1 MAEEQHHHHH
11 HHHRMDGSS
20 KFKRKMLAQIEINRK
35 IKKWLFRGLCILAAI
50 MMLLYVAAFTIG

>member
-1 MAEEQHHHHH
+1 
-11 HHHRMDGSS
+11 MDGSS
-20 KFKRKMLAQIEINRK
+20 KFKRKMLAQIETNKK